1 VPIPSMEGLWLKTHD
16 FGHGSFWTFSAN
28 CSRGGH
34 DDRLRQAVADEVAR
48 ERSRPG
54 DAAHICPALW
64 GVTDAGAGRYVAC
77 GGLTL

>member
-1 VPIPSMEGLWLKTHD
+1 MAQNAGFRLWL
-16 FGHGSFWTFSAN
+16 FLYIFRQWLL
-28 CSRGGH
+28 GGH
-34 DDRLRQAVADEVAR
+34 DDRLRQAVEDEAAR

-54 DAAHICPALW
+54 DAAHICPELW